1 MGSEQPGVARSVGVG
16 SEPSGQSQDLREGA
30 CRSSR
35 NRNSTSKLGFKTEN
49 SGSSGLP
56 GVCEP
61 QGFLT
66 SPAQLVIP
74 GEKEG
79 ALGYRALKGR
89 LGLNIQT

>member
-1 MGSEQPGVARSVGVG
+1 MGRAKTSWRELVDQAETVTQPASW
-16 SEPSGQSQDLREGA
+16 DLRQ
-30 CRSSR
+30 
-35 NRNSTSKLGFKTEN
+35 EN
-49 SGSSGLP
+49 PGSSGLP
-56 GVCEP
+56 GLCEP

-89 LGLNIQT
+89 LGLSIET

>member
-1 MGSEQPGVARSVGVG
+1 MARPVGVG
-16 SEPSGQSQDLREGA
+16 SEPCEQSQDLKEGA

-35 NRNSTSKLGFKTEN
+35 NCNSTSKFGFKTEN
-49 SGSSGLP
+49 PGSSGLP
-56 GVCEP
+56 GLCEP

-66 SPAQLVIP
+66 TPAQLVIP

-89 LGLNIQT
+89 LGLRIET